1 MLRKFIFTS
10 QFLIKQF
17 LQQSYILQIGV
28 KKMSLITEI
37 HGWITIKCFY
47 ESSDKFDALEEEFL
61 EDVLIEIKKFIE
73 QCEFRFT
80 EVNFYQRYE
89 MTFLNICGMSWHYDE
104 CERVL
109 QLYQMVSKIAK
120 GSYGILYVQSE
131 KDENIFKVYTLK
143 RGSVY
148 EQTDQFLSPCIPE
161 IEDYPR

>member
-1 MLRKFIFTS
+1 
-10 QFLIKQF
+10 
-17 LQQSYILQIGV
+17 
-28 KKMSLITEI
+28 MSLITEI

-104 CERVL
+104 CEKVL